1 MNTDIATMN
10 DIVREEIRKHQSK
23 RRAETERARMVEAS
37 RGRLLARRLTALN
50 KVLNRKPRLLKRLCA
65 PVTNTWALCWAMSR
79 YAPEI
84 LLNWCEAMGWIERVD
99 AA

>member
-37 RGRLLARRLTALN
+37 RGRLLARRLAALN
-50 KVLNRKPRLLKRLCA
+50 KVLNRKPRLLQRLCA
-65 PVTNTWALCWAMSR
+65 PLVNAWALCWAVSK

-84 LLNWCEAMGWIERVD
+84 AINWCVAHGWIEVLD
-99 AA
+99 A